1 MPRMCK
7 DAVIIGFAVAIGVIA
22 PGCSSGWFR
31 KGDDQGNAVESP
43 DVGDVPEERPS
54 ADQQPEKK
62 AENLAGQ
69 ERLANLAAVQDFLD
83 RTARYALREDQ
94 DQHPPVPA
102 EPNDDGTRPGIVDD
116 QTSENRE
123 TLASKMRAAVAP
135 SSASGEKVVANAS
148 VELVDPQPIIPAL
161 ALPVV
166 KQVSIRSAP
175 VVSDDRDGESPRNT
189 TNAPLSLGARG
200 RAVTLEEIVA
210 DLKQRAKN
218 TSDLDAQWRLS
229 LIQLALGRNTEAG
242 NLSAN
247 LSPDTRRI
255 LTAFVEAGTAAR
267 SAARNPFMVGD
278 HALGAV
284 EGLREVLAELADPVI
299 STIALC
305 RQVVTFG
312 VYERMAPEDFIAGRT
327 TQTIV
332 YCEVRNFSS
341 EPTADGRYRTRLA
354 SRIELLTA
362 SDGKSVWQLDEPKI
376 EDICH
381 QRRTDFFLAQRAT
394 LPPTLPAGEYVLKVG
409 VEDKLSGKVGEA
421 SVPVSITEPVSL
433 ARRP

>member
-1 MPRMCK
+1 MPRTCK
-7 DAVIIGFAVAIGVIA
+7 DATIILFVVAIGVIA

-31 KGDDQGNAVESP
+31 KGDNQDKAAQSP
-43 DVGDVPEERPS
+43 SGGDVPAGRPS

-62 AENLAGQ
+62 AENLAEQ

-83 RTARYALREDQ
+83 RTALYAAREDQ
-94 DQHPPVPA
+94 DERPLTPV
-102 EPNDDGTRPGIVDD
+102 ESGSDGTEPGAADD
-116 QTSENRE
+116 QASENRT
-123 TLASKMRAAVAP
+123 TLASKMREAVAP
-135 SSASGEKVVANAS
+135 SSASDNKVVANAG
-148 VELVDPQPIIPAL
+148 VELVNPQPVTPAL

-166 KQVSIRSAP
+166 NQVSIRSAP
-175 VVSDDRDGESPRNT
+175 VVSDNRDDESPQNT
-189 TNAPLSLGARG
+189 TNAPLSLGAGG

-210 DLKQRAKN
+210 DLDQRAKD

-229 LIQLALGRNTEAG
+229 LIQLALGRDTEAA

-255 LTAFVEAGTAAR
+255 LTAFIEAAAIAR
-267 SAARNPFMVGD
+267 SAARNPFMVDD
-278 HALGAV
+278 HALEAV
-284 EGLREVLAELADPVI
+284 GGLQEVLAELADPVI

-312 VYERMAPEDFIAGRT
+312 VYEQMVLEDFVAGRT

-376 EDICH
+376 EDVC
-381 QRRTDFFLAQRAT
+381 QRRRTDFFLAQRVT

-409 VEDKLSGKVGEA
+409 VEDKLSGKVGES
-421 SVPVSITEPVSL
+421 SVPVSIAEPVSI